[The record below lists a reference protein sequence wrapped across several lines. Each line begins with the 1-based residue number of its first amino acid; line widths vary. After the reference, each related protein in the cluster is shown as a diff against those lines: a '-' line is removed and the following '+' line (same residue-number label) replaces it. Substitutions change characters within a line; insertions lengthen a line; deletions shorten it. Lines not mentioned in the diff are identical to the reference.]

1 MHISMPRKLALVAA
15 TATLCLAAAACGDD
29 DDEAAEPATTAEQ
42 ATTPPPATTA
52 GPATTAPPVTTGAP
66 ATTSPPETTE
76 APVTTATAGDLAGFC
91 DAELAVEAAA
101 ASEDE
106 AAIGSAIEQLIAAA
120 PPEVA
125 GTVETV
131 VAEFQASGGES
142 EAFAEA
148 YGELIGFVKG
158 NCGFTDLTVEAT
170 NYQYSGLPRN
180 VAAGPAVVTLQNKA
194 DEFHEMVVF
203 RINDDVT
210 ETLIQL
216 LSLPEEEAMSKVTMA
231 GVAFA
236 APGETAYTAVTLEP
250 GRYAAVCFL
259 PKGATPEL
267 MAQMEGPDSS
277 LPEGAGPP
285 HFTHGMAQEF
295 EVA

>member
-1 MHISMPRKLALVAA
+1 MASRPVGVDRGAMHISMPRKLAGA
-15 TATLCLAAAACGDD
+15 TMAATLCLAAAACGDD

-42 ATTPPPATTA
+42 ATTAPPESTA
-52 GPATTAPPVTTGAP
+52 GPATTSPPVTTSAP
-66 ATTSPPETTE
+66 ATT
-76 APVTTATAGDLAGFC
+76 AAAGDLAGFC
-91 DAELAVEAAA
+91 DAELAVEGAV

-142 EAFAEA
+142 EAFTEA
-148 YGELIGFVKG
+148 YSELIGFVKG

-170 NYQYSGLPRN
+170 NYAFGGLPRN
-180 VAAGPAVVTLQNKA
+180 VAAGPAVVTLENKA

-210 ETLIQL
+210 DTLIEL
-216 LSLPEEEAMSKVTMA
+216 LSLPEEEAMTKITMA

-236 APGETAYTAVTLEP
+236 APGETGHTAFTLEP

-259 PKGATPEL
+259 PEGATPEA
-267 MAQMEGPDSS
+267 MEQMEQSS
-277 LPEGAGPP
+277 VPPEGQP
-285 HFTHGMAQEF
+285 HFMHGMAQEF